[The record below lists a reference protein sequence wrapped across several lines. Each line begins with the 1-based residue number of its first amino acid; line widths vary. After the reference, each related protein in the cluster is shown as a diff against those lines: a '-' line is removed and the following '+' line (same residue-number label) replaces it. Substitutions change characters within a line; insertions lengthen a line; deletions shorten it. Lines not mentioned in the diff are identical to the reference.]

1 MSVLIEQDRE
11 AALFQRGARRFLWVG
26 FLATLLVVVA
36 IMFRQGWFRETVEL
50 NFVTDNAH
58 DLSKGQ
64 QVKIAGFRVGA
75 VQAVAL
81 QPNGEVTVRMVV
93 DADHLRFVTTE
104 SLVELRKEGLVGAA
118 VLEIVPGNNATAGK
132 GQPAKNG
139 DKLTFTRA
147 DSLSA
152 MAMELRNKINPVI
165 DDVKTITGAVAH
177 TLTDQQQGLPA
188 TLGQIR
194 TLTASLNTLVNTG
207 NQQAGLVGD
216 SVRQTLD
223 KTQGDLTRLGQ
234 TMDTFNQRLPGL
246 LDRTQQVIE
255 QTSGVIAHVEKI
267 SAQAEVSVPPVL
279 QNTDAIAADVRE
291 VVSGAKTTWPL
302 RNMVDAPAPQKLKID
317 SEPAPASKAQG
328 AKTPASTGVKP

>member
-11 AALFQRGARRFLWVG
+11 AALFQRGARRFLWAG
-26 FLATLLVVVA
+26 FIATLVVVGA
-36 IMFRQGWFRETVEL
+36 IMFRQGWFKDTVEL
-50 NFVTDNAH
+50 TFVTDNAH

-118 VLEIVPGNNATAGK
+118 VLEIVPGNNTSAGK
-132 GQPAKNG
+132 GQPAKDG
-139 DKLTFTRA
+139 DRLSFTRA

-165 DDVKTITGAVAH
+165 DDVKIITGAVAQ

-207 NQQAGLVGD
+207 NQQATLVGD
-216 SVRQTLD
+216 SVRLTLD

-234 TMDTFNQRLPGL
+234 TMDTVNQRLPGL
-246 LDRTQQVIE
+246 LDRTQQVME

-267 SAQAEVSVPPVL
+267 AAQAELSVPPVL

-302 RNMVDAPAPQKLKID
+302 RNIVDAPVPQKLKID
-317 SEPAPASKAQG
+317 SEPAPAVKAQG
-328 AKTPASTGVKP
+328 VKTPPSSGGKP